1 MIKSAA
7 KKKPTKTQKLVL
19 NEETNI
25 AELVYEHPEASD
37 VLMAFGLHCVGCF
50 ANAFDTIGQGARIH
64 GMHEEEIKELI
75 SEIKKVVKSSKAKDK
90 K

>member
-1 MIKSAA
+1 MLTLDEGEKNFF
-7 KKKPTKTQKLVL
+7 L
-19 NEETNI
+19 
-25 AELVYEHPEASD
+25 D

-75 SEIKKVVKSSKAKDK
+75 SEIKKVIKSSKIKG
-90 K
+90 